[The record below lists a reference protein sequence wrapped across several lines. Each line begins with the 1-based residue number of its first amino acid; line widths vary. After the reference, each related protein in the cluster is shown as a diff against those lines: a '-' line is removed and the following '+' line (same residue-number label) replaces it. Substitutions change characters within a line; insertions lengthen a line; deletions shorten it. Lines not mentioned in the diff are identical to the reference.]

1 MEVAEKIKLKLPIAE
16 NDLQNEDSSFWNKIE
31 CLNPPA
37 INQEKPRKYFTA
49 AYDSGIQTESFLKL
63 FI

>member
-16 NDLQNEDSSFWNKIE
+16 NDLQNEDLSFWDKIKY
-31 CLNPPA
+31 LNPPE

-49 AYDSGIQTESFLKL
+49 AYDSDIKSE
-63 FI
+63 